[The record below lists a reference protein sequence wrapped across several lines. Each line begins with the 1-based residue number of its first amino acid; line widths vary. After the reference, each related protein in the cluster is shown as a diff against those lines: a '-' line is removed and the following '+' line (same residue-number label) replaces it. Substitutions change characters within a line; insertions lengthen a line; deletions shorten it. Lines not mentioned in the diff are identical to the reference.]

1 MTKEVFGMR
10 KSIGK
15 AQGMALL
22 IFVNV
27 MWGLSFIISKTAL
40 SEGMPSMTLAFW
52 RYVMTAVIMVP
63 LCIRLEGGI
72 RLREW
77 APRAFATTMLGI
89 TVYYFFEYNGLRR
102 TTASAA
108 SLILALVPLR
118 VEIRRR
124 IEGPPLRIRLSA
136 GPLHITKRLGGKSE
150 KKAAKPGKKAEKKKT
165 APKAEQ
171 KEKKPGLPVDLTRLD
186 IPDTLS
192 LVFDLMDDL
201 AGSLTFERLFVTVIV
216 HTEDAAKTANLLG
229 GMCAVTGI
237 LYPELARRFVLRDH
251 QITLDA
257 DFEAEKTVWRVD
269 ISVMTR
275 AGRYPQILWRRRKQL
290 WKLWKTIR
298 RQDAGEQITEKEQ

>member
-1 MTKEVFGMR
+1 M
-10 KSIGK
+10 
-15 AQGMALL
+15 
-22 IFVNV
+22 
-27 MWGLSFIISKTAL
+27 
-40 SEGMPSMTLAFW
+40 
-52 RYVMTAVIMVP
+52 
-63 LCIRLEGGI
+63 
-72 RLREW
+72 
-77 APRAFATTMLGI
+77 
-89 TVYYFFEYNGLRR
+89 
-102 TTASAA
+102 
-108 SLILALVPLR
+108 
-118 VEIRRR
+118 
-124 IEGPPLRIRLSA
+124 
-136 GPLHITKRLGGKSE
+136 
-150 KKAAKPGKKAEKKKT
+150 
-165 APKAEQ
+165 
-171 KEKKPGLPVDLTRLD
+171 DLTRLD

-257 DFEAEKTVWRVD
+257 DFEAEKTVWSVA

-275 AGRYPQILWRRRKQL
+275 AGRYPRILWRRRKPL